1 MAHYTDK
8 TILDTA
14 EQMIRRRGYHGFSFR
29 DVAEAVGIKSASVHY
44 HYRTKTR
51 LAVTVVE
58 RYSRRFLKGLGPAD
72 TQAPEAHAV
81 LARYRAA
88 YRQALTGGRMCPCG
102 MLAAERDG
110 LPDAVRQAVRRF
122 FIHNRDWLADALART
137 AEHEGTPRP
146 RLETQ
151 ALAVIAGLE
160 GAMLLARG
168 LEDDPGDGAEGED
181 NVKDRDRAQAG
192 ETALFDRM
200 APAPHAVR

>member
-1 MAHYTDK
+1 
-8 TILDTA
+8 
-14 EQMIRRRGYHGFSFR
+14 
-29 DVAEAVGIKSASVHY
+29 
-44 HYRTKTR
+44 
-51 LAVTVVE
+51 
-58 RYSRRFLKGLGPAD
+58 
-72 TQAPEAHAV
+72 
-81 LARYRAA
+81 
-88 YRQALTGGRMCPCG
+88 MCPCG

-200 APAPHAVR
+200 APAPHAHAG